1 MKRILVLLLVAVFV
15 ITAALPAYALRERVS
30 VIING
35 KSLYNNE
42 LMLIDNTTYVKI
54 DSFRKAMGDNSGVI
68 VRAFD
73 NYIAGN
79 GRYIYNDKICFY
91 ENGSVYVPLRSAAK
105 LYLADVRWS
114 ASESTAYITSQR
126 NTIVS
131 GDIMYNTDDVYWLSR
146 IINAESR
153 GEPIYG
159 KLAVGNVVMNRVAS
173 NKFPGDI
180 KSVIFDD
187 KFGIQFT
194 PVANGS
200 IYNNPNDE
208 CIIAAKM
215 VLEGYRIS
223 NDILYFI
230 AEALAQNL
238 WTVNNCVFIFSVG
251 SHDFYA

>member
-1 MKRILVLLLVAVFV
+1 MKRILVLLLIAVFV

-30 VIING
+30 VNING
-35 KSLYNNE
+35 KALYNNE

-54 DSFRKAMGDNSGVI
+54 DSFRKVIGDNSGVI
-68 VRAFD
+68 VKAFD

-79 GRYIYNDKICFY
+79 GRYIYNNKICFY

-105 LYLADVRWS
+105 LYLADIRWS
-114 ASESTAYITSQR
+114 ESKSTAYITTQR

-131 GDIMYNTDDVYWLSR
+131 GDIMYNTDDVYWLSH

-153 GEPIYG
+153 GEPFYG
-159 KLAVGNVVMNRVAS
+159 KLAVGNVVMNRAAS
-173 NKFPGDI
+173 GQFPSDI

-200 IYNNPNDE
+200 IYNEPNDE

-215 VLEGYRIS
+215 ILEGYRIS

-230 AEALAQNL
+230 AEALARNL
-238 WTVNNCVFIFSVG
+238 WTVNNCVYVLSIG

>member
-1 MKRILVLLLVAVFV
+1 MKRLLVLLLSAVFF
-15 ITAALPAYALRERVS
+15 ISAGLPVYAHRERVS
-30 VIING
+30 VYING
-35 KSLYNNE
+35 RALYKNE

-54 DSFRKAMGDNSGVI
+54 DSFRKVIGDNSGVI
-68 VRAFD
+68 VWAFD

-114 ASESTAYITSQR
+114 ESESAAYVTTER

-153 GEPIYG
+153 GEPFYG
-159 KLAVGNVVMNRVAS
+159 KLAVGNVVMNRVANS
-173 NKFPGDI
+173 RFPNDI
-180 KSVIFDD
+180 KSVIFDN

-194 PVANGS
+194 PVANGT
-200 IYNNPNDE
+200 IYNEPNDE
-208 CIIAAKM
+208 CIITAKM
-215 VLEGYRIS
+215 ILEGYRIS
-223 NDILYFI
+223 HDILYFI
-230 AEALAQNL
+230 AEAQAQNL
-238 WTVNNCVFIFSVG
+238 WTVNNCVYVFSVG
-251 SHDFYA
+251 AHDFYA